1 VFTYIVI
8 HHTLLY
14 VIHCYTSYIAIRHT
28 LSYVIHCYTSCI
40 VICTNDFIFGTN
52 NCRGNQLTLQREPVD
67 VHERV
72 KDKQIVSRFRGWQT
86 KISPSCK
93 PTNMQDSYANYV
105 IYNNTRIRQWYKYSG
120 MVFNRY
126 IIFQFNP
133 RKLEILFFG
142 VSLTIIKTDEYM
154 HKSYYY
160 EYGNKSW
167 YFSKWTFRRESDIN

>member
-1 VFTYIVI
+1 MLYIIHCYTSYIVI
-8 HHTLLY
+8 RHTLLY
-14 VIHCYTSYIAIRHT
+14 VIHCHTSYIVIRHA
-28 LSYVIHCYTSCI
+28 LLYAQMISYLVPSIAEGTSWRY
-40 VICTNDFIFGTN
+40 
-52 NCRGNQLTLQREPVD
+52 RGNQLT
-67 VHERV
+67 
-72 KDKQIVSRFRGWQT
+72 FTRGWKT
-86 KISPSCK
+86 NKLSVASCK

-142 VSLTIIKTDEYM
+142 VNLTIIKTDEYM